1 MLAASVWSLLIPSME
16 LTEQRGSSS
25 VLPAATGFILG
36 ATVFLIADLVLKR
49 RLSISEEG
57 GGRGTTAMIAVA
69 VHNLPEGMAVGA
81 IFADLLSGA
90 PSSTLA
96 AAMALSVGIAV
107 QNIPEGA
114 IVSIPLRARGMGR
127 LRAFGISVLS
137 GAVEPIGALFTILA
151 AEIAIPFLP
160 YLLSFAAGAM
170 TYAVLEGLLSA
181 SREDS
186 APPRI
191 LSFCGG
197 FCLMMSL
204 DVILG

>member
-1 MLAASVWSLLIPSME
+1 MLAASVWSLLIPSIE
-16 LTEQRGSSS
+16 LGAQRGNNTA
-25 VLPAATGFILG
+25 LPTALGFILG
-36 ATVFLIADLVLKR
+36 AAVFLIADLCLKHH
-49 RLSISEEG
+49 LSKEG
-57 GGRGTTAMIAVA
+57 DGSRGGMTALIAVA

-114 IVSIPLRARGMGR
+114 IVSIPLRARGMKR
-127 LRAFGISVLS
+127 LSAFGIGVLS

-151 AEIAIPFLP
+151 AELAIPFLP

-170 TYAVLEGLLSA
+170 TYAVLDGIMGASRRESA
-181 SREDS
+181 S
-186 APPRI
+186 PRI

-197 FCLMMSL
+197 FCLMMCL
-204 DVILG
+204 DVWLG